1 MAENQTNKERL
12 DAVNTKLD
20 NIISSLQEKTGV
32 VQHTALK
39 SVLDYTK
46 STYYLFFGGRVESVD
61 GLIAFEDTENVI
73 SMNSMFHS
81 SGIKTIP
88 VFDTSNV
95 TDMSYMFYQCGQL
108 ISLPVLNTSKV
119 VSMQYILHTCDDLK
133 EMPAWNVGNVT
144 NFGGMFTQCIKLT
157 KIHMYGM
164 RSNFTISIYLVT
176 FTRDAL
182 LEILNNLAPVTE
194 TRTLTMG
201 STNLAK
207 LTEDDIA
214 IATAKGWTLA

>member
-12 DAVNTKLD
+12 DAVNVKLD

-46 STYYLFFGGRVESVD
+46 STYYLFFGGNVESVD
-61 GLIAFEDTENVI
+61 GLIAFEDTENVTNM
-73 SMNSMFHS
+73 SWMFS
-81 SGIKTIP
+81 SAHIKTIP

-95 TDMSYMFYQCGQL
+95 TNMSYMFYQCGLL

-119 VSMQYILHTCDDLK
+119 VTMQNMLNSCDDLK
-133 EMPAWNVGNVT
+133 EMPAWDVGNVT
-144 NFGGMFTQCIKLT
+144 NFGGMFSQCIKLT

-164 RSNFTISIYLVT
+164 RSNFTIAIYLVT

-182 LEILNNLAPVTE
+182 LEILNNLATVTSS
-194 TRTLTMG
+194 RTLTMG
-201 STNLAK
+201 STNLSN